1 MSDKKISRRDYFKA
15 LTGKTYAD
23 AVKRKR
29 RPYAETLD
37 LIWKRG
43 KTNYDL
49 LLLGTGEKE
58 VWISEEERSANF
70 HILGEPEQGKSKF
83 LEYHIRRDIEMGN
96 GLCLL
101 DPSDGGDTC
110 RKILSYCAQNG
121 VKKVVYIS
129 PDTLSKYGKI
139 ACLKPLQPKSVKQ
152 SVEGVME
159 ALNILFN
166 SKSTDT
172 PRIRKNLSALLR
184 LLAKND
190 LTIKE
195 SEMFAD
201 YRDIRNLQF
210 IKDDRDS
217 RTLKTVFKTPY
228 TWETY
233 FSSTINRLDAFWQE
247 PLSLMFG
254 ADTGIDFTK
263 MISEGW
269 VILVNLYPA
278 RNFTVENTQLLGVIV
293 ISQIIQ
299 AIDNLNSWGW
309 KGVHYLYIDEAGRF
323 ATPQIDT
330 VLSYKRK
337 SGLRLM
343 LAHHYFE
350 QFEDKKVMHA
360 IKQGARI
367 KVMFNTSSYDD
378 RLEMIKD
385 LGYGGDI
392 PHVLATYANQN
403 IPKQYAIIK
412 KNKETPVRVRI
423 PDVPDVTVPK
433 EKLDDYIAE
442 LLKQDFYQS
451 KEAIE
456 KQINV
461 RSLRA
466 NIKGTQSRKTSDA
479 KSDHAPPLPKGLDE
493 RKKQKDSLRQNQ
505 QEPPLS
511 EEEGPIEI

>member
-1 MSDKKISRRDYFKA
+1 M
-15 LTGKTYAD
+15 
-23 AVKRKR
+23 
-29 RPYAETLD
+29 
-37 LIWKRG
+37 IWKRG
-43 KTNYDL
+43 KTKYDL
-49 LLLGTGEKE
+49 RLLGTGEKE
-58 VWISEEERSANF
+58 VWISEEERAANF

-83 LEYHIRRDIEMGN
+83 LEYHIRKDIEMGN

-110 RKILSYCAQNG
+110 KKILAYCAQTDIQ
-121 VKKVVYIS
+121 KVIYIS
-129 PDTLSKYGKI
+129 PDTLTKYGKI
-139 ACLKPLQPKSVKQ
+139 ACLKLLNSKAVKQ
-152 SVEGVME
+152 SVDGVME

-184 LLAKND
+184 LLAKHD

-195 SEMFAD
+195 SEIFAD
-201 YRDIRNLQF
+201 YQDIRNLQF

-217 RTLKTVFKTPY
+217 RTLKNVFRTQY
-228 TWETY
+228 NWENY

-254 ADTGIDFTK
+254 ADSGIDFTK

-269 VILVNLYPA
+269 IVLVNLYPTQ
-278 RNFTVENTQLLGVIV
+278 NFTVENTQLLGVLI

-323 ATPQIDT
+323 AAPQIDT

-343 LAHHYFE
+343 LAHHYFD
-350 QFEDKKVMHA
+350 QFDDKKVMHS

-367 KVMFNTSSYDD
+367 KVMFNTSSYED
-378 RLEMIKD
+378 RLEMVKD

-403 IPKQYAIIK
+403 IPKQYAVIK
-412 KNKETPVRVRI
+412 KNKETPVRVKI
-423 PDVPDVTVPK
+423 PDVREVKISK
-433 EKLDDYIAE
+433 EKFDSYIE
-442 LLKQDFYQS
+442 KLLERDFYQS
-451 KEAIE
+451 KEQIE
-456 KQINV
+456 KQINA

-466 NIKGTQSRKTSDA
+466 NTKSTQSRKTSDGT
-479 KSDHAPPLPKGLDE
+479 SNHAPAVSKGME
-493 RKKQKDSLRQNQ
+493 QRKHRQSIRQNK
-505 QEPPLS
+505 QEPPLPEDS
-511 EEEGPIEI
+511 KPIKI

>member
-1 MSDKKISRRDYFKA
+1 MSDKRTSRRDYFKE
-15 LTGKTYAD
+15 LTGKSYRD
-23 AVKRKR
+23 AFERKR
-29 RPYAETLD
+29 RPYGESLD

-43 KTNYDL
+43 KTSYDL
-49 LLLGTGEKE
+49 RLLGTGEKE

-83 LEYHIRRDIEMGN
+83 LEYHIRKDIDMGN

-101 DPSDGGDTC
+101 DPSDKGDTC
-110 RKILSYCAQNG
+110 RKILAYCAKNK
-121 VKKVVYIS
+121 VEKVVYIS
-129 PDTLSKYGKI
+129 PDTLPKYGKI
-139 ACLKPLQPKSVKQ
+139 ACLKPLHAKAVKQ

-166 SKSTDT
+166 SKSTET

-190 LTIKE
+190 FTIKE
-195 SEMFAD
+195 TEVFAD
-201 YRDIRNLQF
+201 YQDIRNLDF

-217 RTLKTVFKTPY
+217 RTLKNAFKSPFI
-228 TWETY
+228 WDSQ

-263 MISEGW
+263 IILDGW
-269 VILVNLYPA
+269 VVLVNLYPA
-278 RNFTVENTQLLGVIV
+278 QNFTVENTQLLGVMI

-323 ATPQIDT
+323 ATPQIDN

-350 QFEDKKVMHA
+350 QFEDKKVMHGV
-360 IKQGARI
+360 KQGARI
-367 KVMFNTSSYDD
+367 KVMFNTSSYQD
-378 RLEMIKD
+378 RLEMVKD

-412 KNKETPVRVRI
+412 KNKESPVRVRI
-423 PDVPDVTVPK
+423 PDVPDVKISK
-433 EKLDDYIAE
+433 EKLDDYIKE
-442 LLKQDFYQS
+442 LLKQDFYLS
-451 KEAIE
+451 KEEIQ
-456 KQINV
+456 KQINA

-466 NIKGTQSRKTSDA
+466 NTKSPQSRKTSDA
-479 KSDHAPPLPKGLDE
+479 KPDNATPVSRGMAE
-493 RKKQKDSLRQNQ
+493 RREKQSLRQNKQ
-505 QEPPLS
+505 KPPLS
-511 EEEGPIEI
+511 PETKPIKI

>member
-1 MSDKKISRRDYFKA
+1 MSGERISKRDYYKA
-15 LTGKTYAD
+15 LTNSSYD
-23 AVKRKR
+23 DEVKRQR
-29 RPYAETLD
+29 RPYKESLD
-37 LIWKRG
+37 LIWKEAQT
-43 KTNYDL
+43 KYDL
-49 LLLGTGEKE
+49 RLLGTGEKQI
-58 VWISEEERSANF
+58 WISEEERSANF

-83 LEYHIRRDIEMGN
+83 LEYHIRRDIEMEN

-101 DPSDGGDTC
+101 DPSDSGDTC
-110 RKILSYCAQNG
+110 RKILAFCAQNNI
-121 VKKVVYIS
+121 KKVVYIS
-129 PDTLSKYGKI
+129 PDTLTKYGKI
-139 ACLKPLQPKSVKQ
+139 ACLKPLNSKAVKQ
-152 SVEGVME
+152 SVDGVME

-172 PRIRKNLSALLR
+172 PRIRKNISALLR

-195 SEMFAD
+195 SELFAD
-201 YRDIRNLQF
+201 YHDIRNLQF
-210 IKDDRDS
+210 IRDDRDS
-217 RTLKTVFKTPY
+217 RTLKNVFRTQY
-228 TWETY
+228 SWENY

-254 ADTGIDFTK
+254 SDTGIDFTK

-269 VILVNLYPA
+269 IVLVNLYPA
-278 RNFTVENTQLLGVIV
+278 QNFTVENTQLLGVLI

-309 KGVHYLYIDEAGRF
+309 RGVHYLYIDEAGRF

-343 LAHHYFE
+343 LAHHYFD
-350 QFEDKKVMHA
+350 QFEDKKVMQGV
-360 IKQGARI
+360 KQGARI
-367 KVMFNTSSYDD
+367 KVMFNTSSYED
-378 RLEMIKD
+378 RLEMVKD

-403 IPKQYAIIK
+403 IPKQSCIIK

-423 PDVPDVTVPK
+423 PDVPDVKISK
-433 EKLDDYIAE
+433 EKFDSYIE
-442 LLKQDFYQS
+442 TLLQQDFYLS
-451 KEAIE
+451 KEEIE
-456 KQINV
+456 KQADA

-466 NIKGTQSRKTSDA
+466 NSKSTQSRKTSDA
-479 KSDHAPPLPKGLDE
+479 KPDNAPAVSRGMAERKQKQSIRQDQQESPLPPE
-493 RKKQKDSLRQNQ
+493 T
-505 QEPPLS
+505 EP
-511 EEEGPIEI
+511 IKI

>member
-1 MSDKKISRRDYFKA
+1 MSDKKISRDYFKA
-15 LTGKTYAD
+15 LTGKSYQD
-23 AVKRKR
+23 AVARKR
-29 RPYAETLD
+29 RPYTESLD
-37 LIWKRG
+37 LIWKQG
-43 KTNYDL
+43 KTKYDL
-49 LLLGTGEKE
+49 RLLGTGERE

-83 LEYHIRRDIEMGN
+83 LEYHIRKDIDMGN
-96 GLCLL
+96 GVCLL
-101 DPSDGGDTC
+101 DPSDNGDTC
-110 RKILSYCAQNG
+110 RKILSYCAQKG
-121 VKKVVYIS
+121 IEKVVYIS
-129 PDTLSKYGKI
+129 PDTLPKFGKI
-139 ACLKPLQPKSVKQ
+139 ACLKPLQKKAIKQ

-159 ALNILFN
+159 SINILFG

-184 LLAKND
+184 ILAENE

-195 SEMFAD
+195 SEIFAD
-201 YRDIRNLQF
+201 YQDLKRLDF

-217 RTLKTVFKTPY
+217 RTLKNVFRTH
-228 TWETY
+228 TIWDAQ
-233 FSSTINRLDAFWQE
+233 FNSTINRLDAFWQE

-254 ADTGIDFTK
+254 SDTGIDFTK
-263 MISEGW
+263 MISQGW
-269 VILVNLYPA
+269 VILVNLYPTQT
-278 RNFTVENTQLLGVIV
+278 FTIENTQLLGVMI

-299 AIDNLNSWGW
+299 AIDNLTSWGW

-323 ATPQIDT
+323 ATPQIEE

-343 LAHHYFE
+343 LAHHYFD
-350 QFEDKKVMHA
+350 QFENKKVMHS

-367 KVMFNTSSYDD
+367 KVMFNTSSYQD
-378 RLEMIKD
+378 RLEMVKD

-423 PDVPDVTVPK
+423 PDAPDVKISK
-433 EKLDDYIAE
+433 EKLDAY
-442 LLKQDFYQS
+442 
-451 KEAIE
+451 IE
-456 KQINV
+456 KILSNECYKTREQITDQINA

-466 NIKGTQSRKTSDA
+466 HSKSPESRKTSDTQPDNKIA
-479 KSDHAPPLPKGLDE
+479 VSRGIQE
-493 RKKQKDSLRQNQ
+493 RRKQKQSVSESGEKPPIP
-505 QEPPLS
+505 QET
-511 EEEGPIEI
+511 EPIKI

>member
-1 MSDKKISRRDYFKA
+1 MSGERISRRDYFKA
-15 LTGKTYAD
+15 LTNSSYD
-23 AVKRKR
+23 DEVKRRR
-29 RPYAETLD
+29 RPYRESLD
-37 LIWKRG
+37 LIWK
-43 KTNYDL
+43 KAQTNYDL
-49 LLLGTGEKE
+49 RLLGTGERE
-58 VWISEEERSANF
+58 IWISEEERSANF

-83 LEYHIRRDIEMGN
+83 LEYHIRRDIEAGN

-110 RKILSYCAQNG
+110 KKILAYCAKNE
-121 VKKVVYIS
+121 VKKVIYIS
-129 PDTLSKYGKI
+129 PDTLPKFGKI
-139 ACLKPLQPKSVKQ
+139 ACLKPLSAKAVKQ
-152 SVEGVME
+152 SVDGVME

-166 SKSTDT
+166 SKSSDT
-172 PRIRKNLSALLR
+172 PRIRKNISALLR
-184 LLAKND
+184 LLAKNH

-195 SEMFAD
+195 TEIFAD
-201 YRDIRNLQF
+201 YRDIRLLDF
-210 IKDDRDS
+210 IRDDRDS
-217 RTLKTVFKTPY
+217 RTLKNVFRTQY
-228 TWETY
+228 NWENN

-254 ADTGIDFTK
+254 ADAGIDFTK

-269 VILVNLYPA
+269 IILVNLYPTQ
-278 RNFTVENTQLLGVIV
+278 NFTVENTQLLGVLI

-309 KGVHYLYIDEAGRF
+309 RGVHYLYIDEAGRF

-350 QFEDKKVMHA
+350 QFEDKKVMHS

-367 KVMFNTSSYDD
+367 KVMFNTSSYED
-378 RLEMIKD
+378 RLEMVKD

-403 IPKQYAIIK
+403 IPKQFAVVK

-423 PDVPDVTVPK
+423 PDVSEVKVSK
-433 EKLDDYIAE
+433 EKLDSYIEE
-442 LLKQDFYQS
+442 LLKQDFYLS
-451 KEAIE
+451 KEEIE
-456 KQINV
+456 KQADV

-466 NIKGTQSRKTSDA
+466 NSKSTPSRKTPDA
-479 KSDHAPPLPKGLDE
+479 KPDNAPAVSAGIQE
-493 RKKQKDSLRQNQ
+493 RRRQKQGIRQDQ
-505 QEPPLS
+505 QKPPVS
-511 EEEGPIEI
+511 EKTKPIKI

>member
-1 MSDKKISRRDYFKA
+1 MSGKKISRRDYFKA
-15 LTGKTYAD
+15 LTGKSYDDTF
-23 AVKRKR
+23 KRKR
-29 RPYAETLD
+29 RSYGESLD

-43 KTNYDL
+43 KTKYDL
-49 LLLGTGEKE
+49 RLLGTGEKE

-83 LEYHIRRDIEMGN
+83 FEYHIRKDIDMGN

-110 RKILSYCAQNG
+110 KKILAYCAQNNIE
-121 VKKVVYIS
+121 KVVYIS
-129 PDTLSKYGKI
+129 PDTLTKYGKI
-139 ACLKPLQPKSVKQ
+139 ACLKPLSAKAVKQ
-152 SVEGVME
+152 SVDGVME

-172 PRIRKNLSALLR
+172 PRIRKNISALLR

-195 SEMFAD
+195 SEIFAD
-201 YRDIRNLQF
+201 YHDIRQLEF

-217 RTLKTVFKTPY
+217 RTLKNVFRTQY
-228 TWETY
+228 SWENY

-247 PLSLMFG
+247 SLSLMFG

-269 VILVNLYPA
+269 IVLVNLYPTQ
-278 RNFTVENTQLLGVIV
+278 NFTVENTQLLGVLI

-309 KGVHYLYIDEAGRF
+309 RGVHYLYIDEAGRF

-343 LAHHYFE
+343 LAHHYFD
-350 QFEDKKVMHA
+350 QFEDKKVMHS

-367 KVMFNTSSYDD
+367 KVMFNTSSYED
-378 RLEMIKD
+378 RLEMVKD

-403 IPKQYAIIK
+403 IPKQYAVIK

-423 PDVPDVTVPK
+423 PDAPDIKISK
-433 EKLDDYIAE
+433 EKFDSYIE
-442 LLKQDFYQS
+442 GLLKQDFYLS
-451 KEAIE
+451 KEQIE
-456 KQINV
+456 KQINA

-466 NIKGTQSRKTSDA
+466 NTKSTQSRKTSDGATDNAPAVSRGMEQRRA
-479 KSDHAPPLPKGLDE
+479 KQSI
-493 RKKQKDSLRQNQ
+493 RQDK
-505 QEPPLS
+505 QEPVVPPKTK
-511 EEEGPIEI
+511 PIKI

>member
-1 MSDKKISRRDYFKA
+1 MSDKRISRRDYFKA
-15 LTGKTYAD
+15 LTGKSYDD
-23 AVKRKR
+23 AFKRKR
-29 RPYAETLD
+29 RPYAQSLD

-49 LLLGTGEKE
+49 RLLGTGEKE

-83 LEYHIRRDIEMGN
+83 LEYHIRKDIDMGN

-101 DPSDGGDTC
+101 DPSDKGDTC
-110 RKILSYCAQNG
+110 RKILAYCAKNG
-121 VKKVVYIS
+121 VEKVVYIS
-129 PDTLSKYGKI
+129 PDTLTKFGKI
-139 ACLKPLQPKSVKQ
+139 ACLKPLQGKAVKQ

-166 SKSTDT
+166 SKSTET

-195 SEMFAD
+195 SEIFAD
-201 YRDIRNLQF
+201 YQDLKRLEF

-217 RTLKTVFKTPY
+217 RTLKNVFRNHTI
-228 TWETY
+228 WDAQ

-269 VILVNLYPA
+269 VILVNLYPTQ
-278 RNFTVENTQLLGVIV
+278 NFTVENTQLLGVMI

-323 ATPQIDT
+323 ATPQIDE

-343 LAHHYFE
+343 LAHHYFD
-350 QFEDKKVMHA
+350 QFEDKKVMRSV
-360 IKQGARI
+360 KQGARI
-367 KVMFNTSSYDD
+367 KVMFNTSSYQD
-378 RLEMIKD
+378 RLEMVKD

-403 IPKQYAIIK
+403 IPKQSAIIK
-412 KNKETPVRVRI
+412 KNKEAPVRVRI
-423 PDVPDVTVPK
+423 PDAPDVKISK
-433 EKLDDYIAE
+433 EKLNSYVE
-442 LLKQDFYQS
+442 QLLNNSWYLS
-451 KEAIE
+451 KEQITD
-456 KQINV
+456 QINA

-466 NIKGTQSRKTSDA
+466 NSKSSQSRKASDREP
-479 KSDHAPPLPKGLDE
+479 DNAPPVSRGMAE
-493 RKKQKDSLRQNQ
+493 RKQKQSVSKDSGK
-505 QEPPLS
+505 PPVS
-511 EEEGPIEI
+511 EETEPIKI

>member
-1 MSDKKISRRDYFKA
+1 MSDKKASRRDYFKA
-15 LTGKTYAD
+15 LTGKSYDD
-23 AVKRKR
+23 AFRRKR
-29 RPYAETLD
+29 RPYGESLD

-49 LLLGTGEKE
+49 RLLGTGEKE

-83 LEYHIRRDIEMGN
+83 LEYHIRKDIEMGN

-110 RKILSYCAQNG
+110 RKILAYCAEKG
-121 VKKVVYIS
+121 IKRLVYIS

-139 ACLKPLQPKSVKQ
+139 ACLKPLQPKAVKQ

-166 SKSTDT
+166 SRSTDT
-172 PRIRKNLSALLR
+172 PRIRKYLSALLR

-195 SEMFAD
+195 SEIFAD
-201 YRDIRNLQF
+201 YQDIKNISF

-217 RTLKTVFKTPY
+217 STLKDVFRSPY
-228 TWETY
+228 TWENY

-254 ADTGIDFTK
+254 ADSGIDFTK
-263 MISEGW
+263 IIADGW
-269 VILVNLYPA
+269 VILVNLYPTQ
-278 RNFTVENTQLLGVIV
+278 NFTIENTQLLGVLI

-367 KVMFNTSSYDD
+367 KVMFNTSSYND

-403 IPKQYAIIK
+403 IPKQYAVIK
-412 KNKETPVRVRI
+412 KNKESPIRVRI
-423 PDVPDVTVPK
+423 PDVPEIKIPK
-433 EKLDDYIAE
+433 EKLDAYIEE
-442 LLKQDFYQS
+442 LLTQDFYFS
-451 KEAIE
+451 REKIE
-456 KQINV
+456 KQINA

-466 NIKGTQSRKTSDA
+466 HTKSSQSRKTSDA
-479 KSDHAPPLPKGLDE
+479 KPDSKTAVPRGIQE
-493 RKKQKDSLRQNQ
+493 RRKQKQGVS
-505 QEPPLS
+505 EGGKKPPIS
-511 EEEGPIEI
+511 EESEPIKI

>member
-1 MSDKKISRRDYFKA
+1 MSGKKISRRDYFKA
-15 LTGKTYAD
+15 LTGKSYDD
-23 AVKRKR
+23 AFKRKR
-29 RPYAETLD
+29 RPYGESLD

-43 KTNYDL
+43 KTKHDL
-49 LLLGTGEKE
+49 RLLGTGEKE
-58 VWISEEERSANF
+58 IWISEEERSANF

-83 LEYHIRRDIEMGN
+83 LEYHIRKDIDMGN

-110 RKILSYCAQNG
+110 KKILAYCAQNSIE
-121 VKKVVYIS
+121 KVVYIS
-129 PDTLSKYGKI
+129 PDTLTKYGKI
-139 ACLKPLQPKSVKQ
+139 ACLKPLNSKAVKQ
-152 SVEGVME
+152 SVDGVME
-159 ALNILFN
+159 AINILFN

-195 SEMFAD
+195 SEIFAD
-201 YRDIRNLQF
+201 YQDIRNLSF

-217 RTLKTVFKTPY
+217 RTLKNIFRTQY
-228 TWETY
+228 NWENY

-254 ADTGIDFTK
+254 ADSGIDFIK

-269 VILVNLYPA
+269 IVLVNLYPTQ
-278 RNFTVENTQLLGVIV
+278 NFTIENTQLLGVLI

-323 ATPQIDT
+323 ATPQVDT

-343 LAHHYFE
+343 LAHHYFD
-350 QFEDKKVMHA
+350 QFEDKKVMHS

-367 KVMFNTSSYDD
+367 KVMFNTSSYED
-378 RLEMIKD
+378 RLEMVKD

-392 PHVLATYANQN
+392 PHVLAVYANQN
-403 IPKQYAIIK
+403 IPKQYAVIK

-423 PDVPDVTVPK
+423 PDASDIK
-433 EKLDDYIAE
+433 ISKKKFDSYIEKLLE
-442 LLKQDFYQS
+442 RDFYLS
-451 KEAIE
+451 KDQIE
-456 KQINV
+456 KQINA

-466 NIKGTQSRKTSDA
+466 NTKSTQSRKTSDGKA
-479 KSDHAPPLPKGLDE
+479 DNAPAISKGVE
-493 RKKQKDSLRQNQ
+493 QRKQKQSLRQDK
-505 QEPPLS
+505 QEPPLPS
-511 EEEGPIEI
+511 KTKPIKI

>member
-1 MSDKKISRRDYFKA
+1 MSGKRTSRRDYFKA
-15 LTGKTYAD
+15 LTGKSYKD
-23 AVKRKR
+23 AFGRKR
-29 RPYAETLD
+29 RPYGESLD

-43 KTNYDL
+43 KTKYDL
-49 LLLGTGEKE
+49 RLLGTGEKE
-58 VWISEEERSANF
+58 MWISEEERAANF

-83 LEYHIRRDIEMGN
+83 LEYHIRRDIDMNN

-101 DPSDGGDTC
+101 DPSDAGDTC

-121 VKKVVYIS
+121 TKKVVYIS
-129 PDTLSKYGKI
+129 PDTLARYDKI
-139 ACLKPLQPKSVKQ
+139 ACLKPLQSKAVKQ

-172 PRIRKNLSALLR
+172 PRIRKNLSVLLR

-190 LTIKE
+190 LTITE
-195 SEMFAD
+195 SEIFAD
-201 YRDIRNLQF
+201 YQDIRNLEF

-217 RTLKTVFKTPY
+217 RTLKTVFKSAY
-228 TWETY
+228 GWEQN

-247 PLSLMFG
+247 PLSLMCG

-269 VILVNLYPA
+269 VILVNLYPT
-278 RNFTVENTQLLGVIV
+278 RNFTIENTQLLGVLI

-343 LAHHYFE
+343 LAHHYFD
-350 QFEDKKVMHA
+350 QFEDKKVMHS

-367 KVMFNTSSYDD
+367 KVMFNTSSYQD
-378 RLEMIKD
+378 RLEMVKD

-403 IPKQYAIIK
+403 ILKQYAIIK
-412 KNKETPVRVRI
+412 KNKETPVRVR
-423 PDVPDVTVPK
+423 VPDAPDIK
-433 EKLDDYIAE
+433 ISKDELDKYIEE
-442 LLKQDFYQS
+442 LLKQPWYLT
-451 KEAIE
+451 KEQITE
-456 KQINV
+456 QINNRV
-461 RSLRA
+461 TNYEPTRTPRPDSKTPDPRTA
-466 NIKGTQSRKTSDA
+466 PHRQSNSKAGVSDA
-479 KSDHAPPLPKGLDE
+479 GNKTNKWQDVS
-493 RKKQKDSLRQNQ
+493 
-505 QEPPLS
+505 
-511 EEEGPIEI
+511 

>member
-1 MSDKKISRRDYFKA
+1 MNGKRNSRRDYFKA
-15 LTGKTYAD
+15 LTGKSYDD

-29 RPYAETLD
+29 RSYTESLD
-37 LIWKRG
+37 VIWKRG

-49 LLLGTGEKE
+49 RLLGTGEKE
-58 VWISEEERSANF
+58 IWISEEERSANF

-83 LEYHIRRDIEMGN
+83 LEYHIRKDIDMGN

-110 RKILSYCAQNG
+110 RKILRYCAKKG
-121 VKKVVYIS
+121 VEKVVYIS

-139 ACLKPLQPKSVKQ
+139 ACLKPLQSKAVKQ
-152 SVEGVME
+152 SADGVME

-184 LLAKND
+184 LLAKNN

-195 SEMFAD
+195 SELFAD
-201 YRDIRNLQF
+201 YQDLKRFAF

-217 RTLKTVFKTPY
+217 RTLKNVFRTYY
-228 TWETY
+228 TWENY

-247 PLSLMFG
+247 PLSLMCG

-263 MISEGW
+263 MISDGW
-269 VILVNLYPA
+269 VVLVNLYPTQ
-278 RNFTVENTQLLGVIV
+278 NFTVENTQLLGVLI

-309 KGVHYLYIDEAGRF
+309 NGVHYLYIDEAGRF
-323 ATPQIDT
+323 ATPQIDN

-367 KVMFNTSSYDD
+367 KVMFNTSSYQD
-378 RLEMIKD
+378 RLEMVKD

-403 IPKQYAIIK
+403 IPKQYAVIK

-423 PDVPDVTVPK
+423 PDVPEVNISKD
-433 EKLDDYIAE
+433 KLDSYIEE
-442 LLKQDFYQS
+442 LLKQDWYLS
-451 KEAIE
+451 KQEIE
-456 KQINV
+456 KQINA
-461 RSLRA
+461 RSLQA
-466 NIKGTQSRKTSDA
+466 NLKSPPSRKTSDA
-479 KSDHAPPLPKGLDE
+479 AADNAPAVPRGMAE
-493 RKKQKDSLRQNQ
+493 RKRQKDSLRQDQ
-505 QEPPLS
+505 QKPAVPESTEP
-511 EEEGPIEI
+511 IKI

>member
-1 MSDKKISRRDYFKA
+1 VSEKKTSRRDYFKA
-15 LTGKTYAD
+15 LTGKTYDD
-23 AVKRKR
+23 AFKRKR
-29 RPYAETLD
+29 RPYGQSLD

-49 LLLGTGEKE
+49 RLLGTGEKE

-83 LEYHIRRDIEMGN
+83 LEYHIRKDIDMGN

-101 DPSDGGDTC
+101 DPSDNGDTC
-110 RKILSYCAQNG
+110 KKILAYCAQNA

-129 PDTLSKYGKI
+129 PDTLPKYGKI
-139 ACLKPLQPKSVKQ
+139 ACLKPLQGKAVKQ

-184 LLAKND
+184 LLAKSD

-195 SEMFAD
+195 SEIFAD
-201 YRDIRNLQF
+201 FQDIRNLDF

-217 RTLKTVFKTPY
+217 RTLKTVFKSPF
-228 TWETY
+228 TWEQY
-233 FSSTINRLDAFWQE
+233 FASTINRLDAFWQE

-254 ADTGIDFTK
+254 SNTGIDFTK

-269 VILVNLYPA
+269 VILVNLYPTQ
-278 RNFTVENTQLLGVIV
+278 NFTVENTQLLGVLI

-323 ATPQIDT
+323 ATPQIDN

-367 KVMFNTSSYDD
+367 KVMFNTSSYQD
-378 RLEMIKD
+378 RLEMVKD

-423 PDVPDVTVPK
+423 PDVPEVKISK
-433 EKLDDYIAE
+433 EKLDSYIKE
-442 LLKQDFYQS
+442 LLNQDFYLS
-451 KEAIE
+451 KGEIE
-456 KQINV
+456 KQINA

-466 NIKGTQSRKTSDA
+466 NSKSSQSRKTSHSKPDN
-479 KSDHAPPLPKGLDE
+479 APIVSRGIQQ
-493 RKKQKDSLRQNQ
+493 RRKQKQSVSESSQKPPIPEST
-505 QEPPLS
+505 EP
-511 EEEGPIEI
+511 IKI